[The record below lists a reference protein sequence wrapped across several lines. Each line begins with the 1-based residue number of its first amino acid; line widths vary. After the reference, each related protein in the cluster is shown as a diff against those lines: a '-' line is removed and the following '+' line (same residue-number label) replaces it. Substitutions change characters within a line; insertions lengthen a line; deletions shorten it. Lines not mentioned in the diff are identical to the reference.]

1 MKVERQD
8 LLPLRWPL
16 AAFAAAVLA
25 AVVLIDYS
33 GDKYALQQQRV
44 DEANAQVAAA
54 SQRYYDSDLEKETI
68 TRYLPQ
74 YRELQQRGFIGS
86 ENRINWIDAL
96 RIADQQAGGFGV
108 QYQLSAQGPYKG
120 LLSGDPIATRLRRS
134 TMDIRFGVV
143 HEGQFLAFLDALES
157 QGAGMYALRA
167 CSLEPVHR
175 DKPRP
180 RTQNLTARCAID
192 WVTLIPPSEAQS

>member
-1 MKVERQD
+1 MKVERKD

-16 AAFAAAVLA
+16 ATFAAVVLA

-33 GDKYALQQQRV
+33 GDKYALQRQRV
-44 DEANAQVAAA
+44 DQANAQVAEA

-143 HEGQFLAFLDALES
+143 HEAQFLAFLDALES

-167 CSLEPVHR
+167 CSLEPVHK
-175 DKPRP
+175 DQPRP

>member
-1 MKVERQD
+1 MKVERKD
-8 LLPLRWPL
+8 LLPLRLPL
-16 AAFAAAVLA
+16 ATFAAAVLA
-25 AVVLIDYS
+25 AVILIDYS
-33 GDKYALQQQRV
+33 SDKYALQQERV
-44 DEANAQVAAA
+44 AAANAQVAEA
-54 SQRYYDSDLEKETI
+54 SQRYHDSDLEKEVI
-68 TRYLPQ
+68 SRYLPQ

-157 QGAGMYALRA
+157 EGAGMYTLRA
-167 CSLEPVHR
+167 CSLEPVH
-175 DKPRP
+175 KEQPRP
-180 RTQNLTARCAID
+180 RTQNLRARCEID
-192 WVTLIPPSEAQS
+192 WLTLILAQEEQS

>member
-1 MKVERQD
+1 MKVERKD

-16 AAFAAAVLA
+16 AAFAAAVLG

-33 GDKYALQQQRV
+33 SDKYALQQQRV
-44 DEANAQVAAA
+44 VETSARVAKA
-54 SQRYYDSDLEKETI
+54 SQRYRDSDLEKEI
-68 TRYLPQ
+68 ISRYLPQ
-74 YRELQQRGFIGS
+74 YRELQQHGFIGS

-120 LLSGDPIATRLRRS
+120 LLSGDPIATQLRQS

-143 HEGQFLAFLDALES
+143 HEGQFLAFLNALES

-175 DKPRP
+175 EQPRP
-180 RTQNLTARCAID
+180 KTQNLTAHCEID
-192 WVTLIPPSEAQS
+192 WVTLIPPEAGES

>member
-1 MKVERQD
+1 MKVERKD
-8 LLPLRWPL
+8 LLPMRWPL
-16 AAFAAAVLA
+16 AAFAAAVLG

-33 GDKYALQQQRV
+33 SDKYALQQQRV
-44 DEANAQVAAA
+44 IEASARVAEA
-54 SQRYYDSDLEKETI
+54 SQRYRDSDLEKEMI
-68 TRYLPQ
+68 SRYLPQ

-143 HEGQFLAFLDALES
+143 HEGQFLAFLEALES
-157 QGAGMYALRA
+157 QGSGMYALRA
-167 CSLEPVHR
+167 CSLEPVHNEQ
-175 DKPRP
+175 PRP
-180 RTQNLTARCAID
+180 KAQNLTAHCEID
-192 WVTLIPPSEAQS
+192 WVTLIPPTRGQS

>member
-1 MKVERQD
+1 MNVERKD
-8 LLPLRWPL
+8 LLPLRLPL
-16 AAFAAAVLA
+16 ATFAAAVLI
-25 AVVLIDYS
+25 AVILIYYS
-33 GDKYALQQQRV
+33 GDMYAAQRQLV
-44 DEANAQVAAA
+44 VAANAQVAEA
-54 SQRYYDSDLEKETI
+54 SQRYRDSDLEQETI

-120 LLSGDPIATRLRRS
+120 LLSGDPIATQLRRS

-143 HEGQFLAFLDALES
+143 HEGQFLAFLNALES
-157 QGAGMYALRA
+157 QGAGMYTLRA

-175 DKPRP
+175 EQPRP
-180 RTQNLTARCAID
+180 RTQNLTAHCEMD
-192 WVTLIPPSEAQS
+192 WVTLNPPQEGQP